1 MRDLCIPIPEFI
13 EKQLMEVE
21 VKIMG
26 DKRKYNFRLES
37 FDWDVE
43 EKSSEKNIQSEI
55 DEKIQNL
62 KRQIENYDKDWRL
75 IQIFNPAPDSKIVQ
89 VLFREEEKE

>member
-37 FDWDVE
+37 FDWEIENRSDE
-43 EKSSEKNIQSEI
+43 QNIQSDI
-55 DEKIQNL
+55 DYKIQNL
-62 KRQIENYDKDWRL
+62 KKQIENYDKSWRL
-75 IQIFNPAPDSKIVQ
+75 IQIFNPAPESKIIQ
-89 VLFREEEKE
+89 VLFREEDKE